1 MEMIE
6 MMKNKND
13 NKNKNK
19 NNNNNNNIYTTNDKL
34 IFMNFI
40 EKNNKIKNIKIYVIK
55 LINNTKL
62 YKYKI
67 LNKSLSICA
76 HILIMVIFEIYFF
89 FGFIVDI
96 ENKKFIGK
104 IESYFTHL
112 EPIEIN
118 NVESQVIKQL
128 ISRDYQKNIIEN
140 LHENYIISKEEQK
153 HILNVLFIRSCKMAG
168 SLGVIFFI
176 LILISLYN
184 RKHIE
189 WTTIII
195 ENIIMFCFL
204 GIFEYYFF
212 INVIMKYEPV
222 TNEEI
227 QYKITDGF
235 FYYINEL
242 NKQ

>member
-6 MMKNKND
+6 MMKNKN
-13 NKNKNK
+13 
-19 NNNNNNNIYTTNDKL
+19 NNVSTTTTNDKL
-34 IFMNFI
+34 IFINFI

-55 LINNTKL
+55 LINYTKL

-118 NVESQVIKQL
+118 NIEKQAIEQL
-128 ISRDYQKNIIEN
+128 ISNHYEKNIIEK
-140 LHENYIISKEEQK
+140 LYENYIISKEEQK
-153 HILNVLFIRSCKMAG
+153 HILKMLFVRSCKMAG
-168 SLGVIFFI
+168 SLGAIFFV
-176 LILISLYN
+176 LILISFYN

-189 WTTIII
+189 WSTIII

-212 INVIMKYEPV
+212 VNVIMKYEPV

-235 FYYINEL
+235 FYYIKQL